1 MIETIYALLSEIG
14 SYLLIASVIVF
25 LQSFYD
31 PDIKWN
37 KKKALILGIIA
48 SADFTTSLIV
58 PDNIIIPEL
67 LIFVS
72 IAVSVFDSEKRKII
86 KAMKVFFTE
95 ILFLIS
101 TTNTIMVVSAFISPN
116 YDIESLE
123 LTPFENYATVIINII
138 FFGAVFLYLRLRI
151 AGKDLFIPITKKER
165 IFIGI
170 YLFYSFVLFCVTAIS
185 TENRVNSYPNALEV
199 MMAVNTI
206 LLTILLPIFI
216 YRNRISEFFRESTE
230 YQKIYI
236 EAELKHFQQYKF
248 AQEETKRF
256 RHDIKNNLICLS
268 DMLSQNKTEEGKEY
282 LKSLLGEVHRLLQKY
297 VSGDE
302 ILDSIISS
310 KVCVMEEANIGF
322 SLDGVI
328 AGGLNLEPLDICS
341 IFSNALDNAI
351 EATTPLPLD
360 EKHIKM
366 KIKGT
371 DKLWLIQITNPVAKD
386 INTQRLFNNGYTT
399 KKDKSHHGIGTFN
412 IKRGVEKYGGA
423 VQAKC
428 KDCMLTLEIVLPKQ
442 PLTTE

>member
-1 MIETIYALLSEIG
+1 
-14 SYLLIASVIVF
+14 
-25 LQSFYD
+25 
-31 PDIKWN
+31 
-37 KKKALILGIIA
+37 
-48 SADFTTSLIV
+48 
-58 PDNIIIPEL
+58 
-67 LIFVS
+67 
-72 IAVSVFDSEKRKII
+72 
-86 KAMKVFFTE
+86 MKVFFTE

-101 TTNTIMVVSAFISPN
+101 TTNTSMVVSAFISPN
-116 YDIESLE
+116 YDIENLE

-282 LKSLLGEVHRLLQKY
+282 LKSLLGEVHRLSQKY

-328 AGGLNLEPLDICS
+328 AGGLNLESLDICS

-351 EATTPLPLD
+351 EATTPLPL
-360 EKHIKM
+360 M
-366 KIKGT
+366 KSILK
-371 DKLWLIQITNPVAKD
+371 
-386 INTQRLFNNGYTT
+386 
-399 KKDKSHHGIGTFN
+399 
-412 IKRGVEKYGGA
+412 
-423 VQAKC
+423 
-428 KDCMLTLEIVLPKQ
+428 
-442 PLTTE
+442 